1 MHAYLGITIASVS
14 AYDGHRVYTECKEC
28 RDGRSS
34 TDRKANS
41 RVTVSHYESL
51 PGSDFFR
58 YFGMHSIMVWMCP
71 CACR

>member
-41 RVTVSHYESL
+41 RVTVVTASHY
-51 PGSDFFR
+51 PVVIFFR

-71 CACR
+71 CACK